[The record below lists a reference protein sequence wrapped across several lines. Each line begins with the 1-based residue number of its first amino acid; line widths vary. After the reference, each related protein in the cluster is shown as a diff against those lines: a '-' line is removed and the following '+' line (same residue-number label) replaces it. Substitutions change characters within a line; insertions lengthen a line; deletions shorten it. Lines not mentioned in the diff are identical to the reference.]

1 MKKYS
6 ILLILFFTF
15 CSQTSSNET
24 VEEVIIPTTELII
37 EETKD
42 TPELYVMLMWHQH
55 QPFYTKNNEGYYTR
69 PWVRV
74 HATKDYLDMV
84 EYFLYGMTTE
94 YKKQLEDYKN
104 IHIEPMLQEID
115 KSDFK

>member
-24 VEEVIIPTTELII
+24 VEEFITPTTELII

-42 TPELYVMLMWHQH
+42 IAKVESQPKFEGKQMVMII
-55 QPFYTKNNEGYYTR
+55 QP
-69 PWVRV
+69 
-74 HATKDYLDMV
+74 
-84 EYFLYGMTTE
+84 
-94 YKKQLEDYKN
+94 
-104 IHIEPMLQEID
+104 I
-115 KSDFK
+115 